1 MSLILRAPLAMRI
14 QARAVD
20 WRSRRESLPVRR
32 GWGERRGSM
41 RAWIVTPP
49 HLVDGNPLRRFE
61 TLTPPAPLSQPPPG
75 LTGERGAGHPNKGGI
90 ALGCSPSS
98 PGGRGGGWEKRA
110 GVMRAT
116 AAGDEA
122 SPDRDAALP
131 GGRNP
136 SPPLRSPH
144 SPSPSLPASPPPDGR
159 EGSRT
164 SQQRRNCSWL
174 FSLFSRRKGGRLGEE
189 GRGDEGHGG
198 AAIGPAPV
206 ALTRR
211 RRTLPGDFGA
221 VFLLV
226 SLFSRCGGL

>member
-116 AAGDEA
+116 AGRPSVRLPSPSRTVYTGCRLSPAGGEVRFELSLQGLGALDGEVV
-122 SPDRDAALP
+122 RQDAALAF
-131 GGRNP
+131 
-136 SPPLRSPH
+136 PLF
-144 SPSPSLPASPPPDGR
+144 
-159 EGSRT
+159 
-164 SQQRRNCSWL
+164 Q
-174 FSLFSRRKGGRLGEE
+174 
-189 GRGDEGHGG
+189 
-198 AAIGPAPV
+198 PV
-206 ALTRR
+206 ALDLLRLVVQGVIAVGQEGPQLARSFGGDARR
-211 RRTLPGDFGA
+211 RQVGDA
-221 VFLLV
+221 A
-226 SLFSRCGGL
+226 GGELHEIGRAH